1 MEYRIFEGDK
11 LSDSVLISIVPSDL
25 ASVNFQQVTNSNF
38 TSLTLFLKSFQSP
51 PPPTKVTT
59 KNPPRLPFLSE
70 QGVGLTTF
78 LSIAYQGFSS
88 MILLTFYIR

>member
-59 KNPPRLPFLSE
+59 KNPPPHHLPE
-70 QGVGLTTF
+70 QGVGLTTL

-88 MILLTFYIR
+88 MVLLTFYIR

>member
-1 MEYRIFEGDK
+1 MEYRMFEGDK

-59 KNPPRLPFLSE
+59 KNPPPPPLARARSRIDYPFEYCLS
-70 QGVGLTTF
+70 GF
-78 LSIAYQGFSS
+78 LIHHF
-88 MILLTFYIR
+88 TFYIR

>member
-1 MEYRIFEGDK
+1 MFEGDK

-59 KNPPRLPFLSE
+59 KPSPPHLPE
-70 QGVGLTTF
+70 QGVGLTAL

-88 MILLTFYIR
+88 MVLLTFYIR